1 MEIIES
7 ITIETF
13 IKPMKDK
20 NISHGIA
27 ELDGRKLEIDLDNL
41 YIIFEHDCFD
51 LARIPGTKGGNRYF
65 FLCPDCG
72 RRCRLLYKRY
82 LYFSCGTCLDIHKS
96 TLNRSKTDCQ
106 YYWELALREAR
117 KVEPNWSP
125 RRGGYMFDSFPE
137 RPKYMKQ
144 KRYYKHY
151 QKFVY
156 YTRKGDRFWLNGL
169 SNLK

>member
-41 YIIFEHDCFD
+41 YIIFEHDCFG
-51 LARIPGTKGGNRYF
+51 LSRIPGTKGGNRYF

-82 LYFSCGTCLDIHKS
+82 LYFSCGTCLNIHKR

-117 KVEPNWSP
+117 KVEPGWSP
-125 RRGGYMFDSFPE
+125 RRGRYMFDGFPE
-137 RPKYMKQ
+137 RPRYMKRD
-144 KRYYKHY
+144 RYHKHY
-151 QKFVY
+151 KKFLKY
-156 YTRKGDRFWLNGL
+156 IEKGDRFWLNGSRL
-169 SNLK
+169 